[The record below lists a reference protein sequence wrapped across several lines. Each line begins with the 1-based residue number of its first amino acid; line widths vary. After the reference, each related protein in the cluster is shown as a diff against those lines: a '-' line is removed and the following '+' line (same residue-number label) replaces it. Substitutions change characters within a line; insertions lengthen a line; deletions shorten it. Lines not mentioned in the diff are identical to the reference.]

1 VDDWRCWKWRF
12 LAARRPNWQR
22 TQNSANA
29 VAGSPK
35 LVESPQSP
43 RPGGERRQ
51 EGGGLEAADP
61 EALATAAEERT
72 AVASQIQ
79 SRITGGLRSTALTCS
94 SSSSANV
101 DLY

>member
-1 VDDWRCWKWRF
+1 MSENKLLFQVSEEGF
-12 LAARRPNWQR
+12 LRAYVPF
-22 TQNSANA
+22 
-29 VAGSPK
+29 
-35 LVESPQSP
+35 
-43 RPGGERRQ
+43 
-51 EGGGLEAADP
+51 EAP

-79 SRITGGLRSTALTCS
+79 SRITGGLCSTALTCS